1 MLHMFALLIL
11 IVNFAWMY
19 AVEIFDVSI
28 ISICINISST
38 SSGRPVETYKI
49 SQLLMVASC
58 TVVQLQIFLQLVTVV
73 LSSSVCICM
82 SEL

>member
-28 ISICINISST
+28 IYICTNISST
-38 SSGRPVETYKI
+38 GSSRPVETYKI

>member
-28 ISICINISST
+28 ISICTNISST
-38 SSGRPVETYKI
+38 GSGRPVETYKI

-82 SEL
+82 SCE

>member
-28 ISICINISST
+28 ISSRSFI
-38 SSGRPVETYKI
+38 
-49 SQLLMVASC
+49 
-58 TVVQLQIFLQLVTVV
+58 
-73 LSSSVCICM
+73 
-82 SEL
+82 